1 MHRRFAAFAA
11 LLILAACA
19 KGPSMQLGQTLE
31 GALDSADV
39 VSADGPYEDRWTFDL
54 TAGQRIRIEMRAEG
68 FDSYLKLLGPDASV
82 LSTNDDALGR
92 DAAITIRVP
101 TLGRYTAVATSYG
114 REKALGS
121 YRISLIDVPGEFAAP
136 GAIGTIAVGAAQGGV
151 LEVGDSTTTN
161 NGYAD
166 YFDFS
171 PTATGS
177 VVFDLM
183 STQFD
188 GYLILRDSLG
198 IQLATDDDSGENRN
212 AQLTT
217 PVVAGARYRLVATT
231 YGSGARSGTYQL
243 AIRTATP

>member
-136 GAIGTIAVGAAQGGV
+136 GAIGTIAVGAPQQGV
-151 LEVGDSTTTN
+151 LEVGDSTTADN
-161 NGYAD
+161 RFAD

-171 PTATGS
+171 PTAAGP
-177 VVFDLM
+177 VVIDLM

-231 YGSGARSGTYQL
+231 FGSGARSGTYQL

>member
-11 LLILAACA
+11 LLILGACA
-19 KGPSMQLGQTLE
+19 RGPSLQLGQTLE
-31 GALDSADV
+31 GALDSTDV

-54 TAGQRIRIEMRAEG
+54 TAGQRIRIEMRADG
-68 FDSYLKLLGPDASV
+68 LDSYLKLLGPDASV
-82 LSTNDDALGR
+82 LATNDDALGR

-114 REKALGS
+114 REKALGA
-121 YRISLIDVPGEFAAP
+121 YRIALIAVPGEFAAP
-136 GAIGTIAVGAAQGGV
+136 GAIGTVAVGAAQQGV
-151 LEVGDSTTTN
+151 LEVGDSTTTD

-166 YFDFS
+166 YFDFR
-171 PTATGS
+171 PTAAGS

-198 IQLATDDDSGENRN
+198 TQVAADDDSGEDRN
-212 AQLTT
+212 ARLTT

-231 YGSGARSGTYQL
+231 FGSGARSGTYQL
-243 AIRTATP
+243 TIRTATP